1 MSRFSPVLPTGP
13 SNART
18 LATIGTSDSAPK
30 ERQDLA
36 QRSRPMRSHVS
47 EPLRSAKC
55 LTAGWRSVAH
65 DRLLLD
71 IAIGMFFLPANCG
84 PVLKDH
90 ADRRLVVIEILV
102 RFLSTRVNCLLL

>member
-1 MSRFSPVLPTGP
+1 
-13 SNART
+13 
-18 LATIGTSDSAPK
+18 
-30 ERQDLA
+30 
-36 QRSRPMRSHVS
+36 
-47 EPLRSAKC
+47 
-55 LTAGWRSVAH
+55 VAH

-71 IAIGMFFLPANCG
+71 IAIGMFLLPANCG